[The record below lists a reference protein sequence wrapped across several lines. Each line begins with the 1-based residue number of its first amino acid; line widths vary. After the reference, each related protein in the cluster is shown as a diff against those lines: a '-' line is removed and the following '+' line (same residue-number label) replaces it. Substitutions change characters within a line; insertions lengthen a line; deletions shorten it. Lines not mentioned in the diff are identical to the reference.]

1 MSKIIIGIDP
11 DSKAHGVAVYLDGK
25 LIGCEAMTLLSI
37 YFMLTEWVNGVK
49 NIDINDVTVHIENVC
64 GMNAVFRQRQ
74 KTNQAVSMKMSNGV
88 GKCQQSQ
95 VELER
100 VFEYFGVKIV
110 KHKISKAWKKDKLQF
125 EKVTGWTG
133 RSNEDT
139 RSSAYFGFIGAR
151 ERNLLKRS
159 RG

>member
-25 LIGCEAMTLLSI
+25 FISCEAMPLLSI
-37 YFMLTEWVNGVK
+37 HFMLIEWVNGAK
-49 NIDINDVTVHIENVC
+49 NIDTNDVTVHMENVC

-74 KTNQAVSMKMSNGV
+74 KTNQAINMKMANSV

-100 VFEYFGVKIV
+100 VFEYFGVKVV
-110 KHKISKAWKKDKLQF
+110 KHKISKMWKKDKAQF
-125 EKVTGWTG
+125 EKVTGWKG

-139 RSSAYFGFIGAR
+139 RSAAYFGWLGVA
-151 ERNLLKRS
+151 K
-159 RG
+159 